1 MVSFLKLQGQ
11 KPTAVSKTAE
21 AHLGLRLHFLPLKKR
36 RLGPGGGMERR
47 ELREVGLS

>member
-11 KPTAVSKTAE
+11 KPTAVSNTAE
-21 AHLGLRLHFLPLKKR
+21 AHLGLRVHSFPSPQEKEAS
-36 RLGPGGGMERR
+36 GGMGSR